1 MCSLHGDVH
10 PMVDW
15 IRKNYIPLTNK
26 SKHKVEVFRWQATQ
40 IPKPEWWQFWGISLT
55 LKQNVSCP
63 VLIHSR
69 DYWSINFRWIWVENL
84 KTCKKG
90 KILEIYT
97 LFVVE
102 WKTIHGKGVYL
113 LELVL
118 WDLDQ
123 TPWGNQYTLGMAS
136 ALDASVQQDYHIF
149 SSIAWT
155 KPSFARGPPP
165 RYTYRYIL
173 T

>member
-1 MCSLHGDVH
+1 MLGKSEPKKMCSLHGDVH

-69 DYWSINFRWIWVENL
+69 DYWSISFRWIWVENL

-102 WKTIHGKGVYL
+102 WKNHSWQRCLPAWAGSMRPRPNSLRKPVYFGYGL
-113 LELVL
+113 RPGCKCPAGLSHL
-118 WDLDQ
+118 
-123 TPWGNQYTLGMAS
+123 
-136 ALDASVQQDYHIF
+136 
-149 SSIAWT
+149 
-155 KPSFARGPPP
+155 
-165 RYTYRYIL
+165 
-173 T
+173 

>member
-1 MCSLHGDVH
+1 MLGKSEPKKMCSLHGDVH

-69 DYWSINFRWIWVENL
+69 DYWSISFRWIWVENL

-102 WKTIHGKGVYL
+102 WKKPFMAKVSTCLSWFYETSTKL
-113 LELVL
+113 LEETSIL
-118 WDLDQ
+118 WV
-123 TPWGNQYTLGMAS
+123 W
-136 ALDASVQQDYHIF
+136 
-149 SSIAWT
+149 
-155 KPSFARGPPP
+155 PPP
-165 RYTYRYIL
+165 WMQVSSRIITSL
-173 T
+173 AA